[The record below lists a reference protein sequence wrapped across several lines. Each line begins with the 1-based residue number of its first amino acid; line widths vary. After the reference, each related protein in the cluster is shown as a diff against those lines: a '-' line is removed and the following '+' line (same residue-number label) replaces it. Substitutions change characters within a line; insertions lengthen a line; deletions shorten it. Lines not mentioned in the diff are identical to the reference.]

1 MRVLFGCQPSFIGPV
16 SCRTG
21 SARCRSSAIGSQR
34 QTLPFQM
41 KQKIP
46 FSAGWMRSKWDFLLH
61 LEYGDGDRVRTRA
74 RLTKKAR
81 GSRSGLSRVKGGPS
95 GVPARRRRATRCGR
109 CAPLRAALENARAFP
124 QLRPLNR
131 VRTRARLTKKA
142 RGSRSGLSRVKG
154 GPSGVRTL
162 GLGIKSPLLC
172 QLS

>member
-1 MRVLFGCQPSFIGPV
+1 MIRQMPYPHDLYSLCAFYLGVSRVLLDLSHAERVRPDAAAAQLARNAKPSI
-16 SCRTG
+16 
-21 SARCRSSAIGSQR
+21 
-34 QTLPFQM
+34 FQM
-41 KQKIP
+41 KQEIP

-95 GVPARRRRATRCGR
+95 GV
-109 CAPLRAALENARAFP
+109 
-124 QLRPLNR
+124 
-131 VRTRARLTKKA
+131 
-142 RGSRSGLSRVKG
+142 
-154 GPSGVRTL
+154 RTL